1 MPILPLTTERLR
13 LRVVRPSDTAAL
25 LELRNQPEVAEYQDW
40 PLPYTEA
47 DAERLM
53 ASCGQLDD
61 VTLDTWVQVAIDV
74 TGEPD
79 GACAGDLAVYLGHDG
94 ASAMLGYS
102 LRREWWGRGIAREA
116 VGAVVDALFAG
127 GVHRIAATLDP
138 ANRPSLRVLEHLGF
152 TVDGVSRRAELIRG
166 EWLDD
171 MRCSLLRDDRA
182 AWLARPRAFGDVR
195 FVELTPDT
203 VRAYGR
209 LATHRSQ
216 EHFVSP
222 MWASFGDAL
231 FPEVIDG
238 APVVPWI
245 RGIEADGAVAGF
257 VMVADVTDAHPD
269 PFLWRLL
276 VDRRFQ
282 RAGLGDAAVRFVADH
297 FRAAGHRRLMVSW
310 VEGPGG
316 PRPFYERLG
325 FVPTGRVVEGET
337 EAVLD
342 L

>member
-13 LRVVRPSDTAAL
+13 LRVVRPQDTAAV
-25 LELRNQPEVAEYQDW
+25 LELRNHPDVAEYQDW
-40 PLPYTEA
+40 PLPYTDA
-47 DAERLM
+47 DVARLM
-53 ASCGQLDD
+53 ADCAGVDD
-61 VTLDTWVQVAIDV
+61 LQVGAWVQVAIELDAEFV
-74 TGEPD
+74 
-79 GACAGDLAVYLGHDG
+79 GDLAVYLGHEG
-94 ASAMLGYS
+94 KSAMLGYS

-116 VGAVVDALFAG
+116 VGAMVDALFAA
-127 GVHRIAATLDP
+127 GVHRITATLDP
-138 ANRPSLRVLEHLGF
+138 ANRSSLRVLEHLGF
-152 TVDGVSRRAELIRG
+152 TVDGVARRAELIRG
-166 EWLDD
+166 EWVDD

-182 AWLARPRAFGDVR
+182 AWLARPRAFDEVR
-195 FVELTPDT
+195 FVKLTPET

-216 EHFVSP
+216 EMFVSP

-231 FPEVIDG
+231 FPEVVDG

-245 RGIEADGAVAGF
+245 RGIEADGNVAGF

-276 VDRRFQ
+276 IDRRFQ
-282 RAGLGDAAVRFVADH
+282 RAGLGEAAGRFVVDH
-297 FRAAGHRRLMVSW
+297 FRAAGHHRLMVSW
-310 VEGPGG
+310 VEGQGG

-325 FVPTGRVVEGET
+325 FVPTGRVIDGET
-337 EAVLD
+337 EAVLA